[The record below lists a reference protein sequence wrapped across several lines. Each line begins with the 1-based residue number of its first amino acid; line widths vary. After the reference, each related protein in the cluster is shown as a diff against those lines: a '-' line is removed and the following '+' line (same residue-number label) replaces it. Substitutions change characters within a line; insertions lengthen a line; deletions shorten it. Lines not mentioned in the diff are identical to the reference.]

1 MISYDLHEKL
11 QMPFGIIQEH
21 PQISLLAV
29 SYLVNV
35 PLGYIRESCPRFS
48 IAWFFWVHASIPLI
62 IYLRVSSGVSPW
74 IIPATIFLAVLGQL
88 TGGRLR
94 RRARS
99 VEDTERINHIPPQS
113 KPVEDVRGK
122 RVEVVLLNM
131 GGPRTNGDVK
141 DFQRRLFSDP
151 ILIRFPLS
159 FLFQRLFAR
168 IFAALRGRA
177 AQKRYRLIGGGS
189 PIYASTQR
197 QAKALAEELNK
208 RNIAADVSFS
218 FNYSPP
224 LPEEVIREIKKAGTM
239 HILPLSLY
247 PHYSKATTGSS
258 LYYLCKAARAFY
270 PGLKFLEGTP
280 YHLHDGYIHALTDR
294 ILEQIKT
301 EEGESVDDFY
311 LIFSAHSL
319 PLYFI
324 KEGDPYPS
332 QISQT
337 VAKILARLK
346 RDKDWAVS
354 YQSAAGPLRWLKPST
369 GDMIAALARKGFKK
383 ILVVP
388 VSFVTDHIETLWEID
403 IKYRRLAEAWGVED
417 FRMSRAV
424 ECHPGFIQA
433 LADSV
438 EASLAHR

>member
-1 MISYDLHEKL
+1 MPFAIVHEYPQILLLSISYL
-11 QMPFGIIQEH
+11 I
-21 PQISLLAV
+21 
-29 SYLVNV
+29 NV

-48 IAWFFWVHASIPLI
+48 IAWFFWIHASIPLI
-62 IYLRVSSGVSPW
+62 IYLRVSWGTSLW
-74 IIPATIFLAVLGQL
+74 LIPATIFWAVLGQL
-88 TGGRLR
+88 TGGRVR
-94 RRARS
+94 RKMHS
-99 VEDTERINHIPPQS
+99 VEDTERIKHILPQS
-113 KPVEDVRGK
+113 KPAEDVLGGK
-122 RVEVVLLNM
+122 VAVVLLNM
-131 GGPRTNGDVK
+131 GGPRTNSDVK

-168 IFAALRGRA
+168 LLVALRGRA

-189 PIYASTQR
+189 PIYEATQR
-197 QAKALAEELNK
+197 QAKALAGELNK
-208 RNIAADVSFS
+208 RGIEADVFFS

-224 LPEEVIREIKKAGTM
+224 FPEEVIGVIKETGIK

-258 LYYLCKAARAFY
+258 LYYLRKAVRALC
-270 PGLKFLEGTP
+270 PGLKFLEDVP

-294 ILEQIKT
+294 ILEQITT
-301 EEGESVDDFY
+301 EEGESLDDFY
-311 LIFSAHSL
+311 LVFSAHSL
-319 PLYFI
+319 PLYFV
-324 KEGDPYPS
+324 KEGDPYPFE
-332 QISQT
+332 ISQT
-337 VAKILARLK
+337 VAKILSRLK
-346 RDKDWAVS
+346 RDKNWVIS
-354 YQSAAGPLRWLKPST
+354 YQSAVGPVQWLKPST
-369 GDMIAALARKGFKK
+369 GDILEALARRGLRK

-403 IKYRRLAEAWGVED
+403 TEYRRLAGAWGVED

-438 EASLAHR
+438 EASSVHCQKNFLIKF